1 LFRQS
6 ESQKLKSQIVWEVKV
21 TYRTV
26 GKALPRIEGV
36 GKVTGETK
44 YAADL
49 PFENLL
55 WAKVLRASVPH
66 ARIVNIDTSKAKALK
81 GVRAVLTGADV
92 KNIYV
97 GTRVKDQPVLAYDK
111 VRMSGDAVAAVAADN
126 EEIAEE
132 AIGLIDVQY
141 EELPYVEDPVE
152 ALKPSAPLIHDDRG
166 KYNNA
171 PKLPEGVSP
180 HNLQS
185 YVLWK
190 NGDVEAGFQK
200 AARIFEHTFRTPL
213 SHHGYIEPCACTV
226 QVHDDG
232 RVEVWA
238 SNKGPWGLRDQMAED
253 FGLEKEKIKI
263 HIVHV
268 GGDFGA
274 KASLVDVPVAYYLSK
289 ATKQPVKLV
298 FDYTDELLAGGHRHP
313 AVLALR
319 TGVDQDGHFT
329 AIKATIHFSGGAY
342 GSQKANPQ
350 VTVLGG
356 RRLASMYRVPAIRC
370 ETYCSYTNQVPCT
383 QTRTPGSPQVV
394 FAFESQVDII
404 AKEMGIDALEMRRRN
419 ILHNGDANPMGE
431 KWSDILMGEVLERVV
446 KTSGWMK
453 NGAKKNRGWGMALY
467 DRGTPEGKA
476 SSALTLEANGRVNI
490 LTGVPDV
497 GPGYY
502 TVSQQMVCETL
513 GLPPEKVGVVFKDT
527 DSLPFDPGTG
537 GSKQTN
543 TSGHAVNQSAH
554 EVREKLVALAAREL
568 GCQPDEIRQEG
579 GKLTAPNKK
588 STTTQN
594 MIELA
599 VKENGG
605 PIFHLTNFVPKDMPK
620 VTGFAAQVAEVEVDP
635 ITGRVR
641 VLNLTTAH
649 DTGTVLNHLTL
660 TGQIEGGII
669 TGLGFAL
676 MEENPMIDGKIATLT
691 MGESKLPCIADV
703 PPLKTVL
710 VESPTGPTPFGG
722 KAIAENPN
730 VPTAAAIANAV
741 ADACGARIFDLPLSP
756 EKVFWALR
764 GKINK

>member
-1 LFRQS
+1 MGFRTIG
-6 ESQKLKSQIVWEVKV
+6 KS
-21 TYRTV
+21 
-26 GKALPRIEGV
+26 LPRIEGE
-36 GKVTGETK
+36 GKVTGQTK

-66 ARIVNIDTSKAKALK
+66 ARIVNIDISRAKALK

-92 KNIYV
+92 KDIYV

-111 VRMSGDAVAAVAADN
+111 VRMSGDAVAAVAADS

-141 EELPYVEDPVE
+141 EELPYVEDPIE
-152 ALKPSAPLIHDDRG
+152 ALKPSAPLIHEDRN
-166 KYNNA
+166 KYRNA
-171 PKLPEGVSP
+171 AKLPEGMP
-180 HNLQS
+180 GHNLQS

-190 NGDVEAGFQK
+190 NGDLEAGFQK

-226 QVHDDG
+226 QVHADG
-232 RVEVWA
+232 RVEVWP
-238 SNKGPWGLRDQMAED
+238 SNKGPWGLREQMAED
-253 FGLEKEKIKI
+253 FGVPQDKIKI

-274 KASLVDVPVAYYLSK
+274 KASLIDVPVAYYLSK
-289 ATKQPVKLV
+289 ATGLPVKLV

-313 AVLALR
+313 AVLSLR

-356 RRLASMYRVPAIRC
+356 RRLASMYRVPAISC

-394 FAFESQVDII
+394 FAFESQVEII
-404 AKEMGIDALEMRRRN
+404 AKEMGIDALELRRRN
-419 ILHNGDANPMGE
+419 ILHDGDANPMGE
-431 KWSDILMGEVLERVV
+431 KWSDILMSEVLERVV
-446 KTSGWMK
+446 KTSGWK
-453 NGAKKNRGWGMALY
+453 KGGAKKNRGWGMALY

-476 SSALTLEANGRVNI
+476 SSALTLEADGKVNI

-568 GCQPDEIRQEG
+568 GCQPEEIQQQG

-588 STTTQN
+588 STTTQK

-605 PIFHLTNFVPKDMPK
+605 PVFHLTNYVPKDMPK

-635 ITGRVR
+635 TTGGVS

-660 TGQIEGGII
+660 TGQIEGGVV

-676 MEENPMIDGKIATLT
+676 MEENPMVDGKIATLT
-691 MGESKLPCIADV
+691 LGESKLPCIADV

-710 VESPTGPTPFGG
+710 VESPTGPTPYGG

-730 VPTAAAIANAV
+730 VPTAAAIANAI
-741 ADACGARIFDLPLSP
+741 ADACGARLFELPLSA
-756 EKVFWALR
+756 EKIYWALN
-764 GKINK
+764 GKK

>member
-1 LFRQS
+1 LA
-6 ESQKLKSQIVWEVKV
+6 
-21 TYRTV
+21 YRTV
-26 GKALPRIEGV
+26 GKALPRIEGF
-36 GKVTGETK
+36 GKVTGQTK

-49 PFENLL
+49 AFDGLL
-55 WAKVLRASVPH
+55 WAKVLRSSVPH
-66 ARIVNIDTSKAKALK
+66 ARIVNIDTSKAKSLK

-92 KNIYV
+92 KDIYV

-111 VRMSGDAVAAVAADN
+111 VRMGGDAVAAVAADN

-132 AIGLIDVQY
+132 AIALIDVQY
-141 EELPYVEDPVE
+141 EELPYVEDPIE
-152 ALKPSAPLIHDDRG
+152 ALKASAPLIHEDRG
-166 KYNNA
+166 RYKNA

-180 HNLQS
+180 HNMQS
-185 YVLWK
+185 YVRWK
-190 NGDVEAGFQK
+190 NGDVEAGFAK
-200 AARIFEHTFRTPL
+200 AARVFEHSFRTPL

-226 QVHDDG
+226 QAHDDG

-238 SNKGPWGLRDQMAED
+238 SNKGPWGLREQMAED
-253 FGLEKEKIKI
+253 FGLPQEKIKI

-274 KASLVDVPVAYYLSK
+274 KASLIDVPVAYYLSK
-289 ATKQPVKLV
+289 ATKRPVKLV
-298 FDYTDELLAGGHRHP
+298 FDFTDELLAGGHRHP
-313 AVLALR
+313 SMITLK
-319 TGVDQDGHFT
+319 TGVAADGT
-329 AIKATIHFSGGAY
+329 LLAVKGDIYFSGGAY

-356 RRLASMYRVPAIRC
+356 RRLASMYRCPAIDVQTFC
-370 ETYCSYTNQVPCT
+370 AYTNQVPCT

-394 FAFESQVDII
+394 FAFESQMDII
-404 AKEMGIDALEMRRRN
+404 AKEMGIDALELRRKN
-419 ILHNGDANPMGE
+419 ILHDGDANPMGE

-446 KTSGWMK
+446 QTSGWK
-453 NGAKKNRGWGMALY
+453 KGGAKKNRGWGMALY

-476 SSALTLEANGRVNI
+476 SSALTLEADGKVNI

-502 TVSQQMVCETL
+502 TVSQQMVCEIL
-513 GLPPEKVGVVFKDT
+513 GLPPEKVGVVYKDT

-543 TSGHAVNQSAH
+543 TSGHAVHQSAR
-554 EVREKLVALAAREL
+554 EVREKLFVLAAREL
-568 GCQPDEIRQEG
+568 GCRPEEIEQQG
-579 GKLTAPNKK
+579 GKLIGPDKQ
-588 STTTQN
+588 STTTEK
-594 MIELA
+594 MIALA

-605 PIFHLTNFVPKDMPK
+605 PVFHLTNFVPKDMPK

-635 ITGRVR
+635 TTGGVK

-660 TGQIEGGII
+660 TGQIEGGVV
-669 TGLGFAL
+669 TGVGFAL

-691 MGESKLPCIADV
+691 LGESKLPCIADV

-730 VPTAAAIANAV
+730 VPTAAAIANAI
-741 ADACGARIFDLPLSP
+741 ADACGVRLFELPLTA
-756 EKVFWALR
+756 EKIYRAMNGTTR
-764 GKINK
+764 Q

>member
-1 LFRQS
+1 M
-6 ESQKLKSQIVWEVKV
+6 

-26 GKALPRIEGV
+26 GKALPRIEGE
-36 GKVTGETK
+36 GKVTGQTK

-66 ARIVNIDTSKAKALK
+66 ARIVNIDTSQAKALK

-92 KNIYV
+92 KDIYV

-111 VRMSGDAVAAVAADN
+111 VRMSGDAVAAVAADS

-152 ALKPSAPLIHDDRG
+152 ALKASAPLIHDDRG
-166 KYNNA
+166 KYKNA

-238 SNKGPWGLRDQMAED
+238 SNKGPWGLREQMAED
-253 FGLEKEKIKI
+253 FGLQKEKIKI

-313 AVLALR
+313 AVLSLR
-319 TGVDQDGHFT
+319 TGLDQDGHFT

-356 RRLASMYRVPAIRC
+356 RRLASMYRVPAISC

-404 AKEMGIDALEMRRRN
+404 AKDMGIDALELRRRN
-419 ILHNGDANPMGE
+419 ILHDGDANPMGE

-446 KTSGWMK
+446 RTSGWRK
-453 NGAKKNRGWGMALY
+453 DGAKKNHGWGMALY

-476 SSALTLEANGRVNI
+476 SSALTLEADGKVNI

-568 GCQPDEIRQEG
+568 GCQPEEIRQEG

-635 ITGRVR
+635 TTGGVR

-669 TGLGFAL
+669 NGLGFAL

-691 MGESKLPCIADV
+691 MGESKLPCIADI

-741 ADACGARIFDLPLSP
+741 ADACGARIFDLPVSP
-756 EKVFWALR
+756 EKVFWALN
-764 GKINK
+764 GKIKN

>member
-1 LFRQS
+1 MA
-6 ESQKLKSQIVWEVKV
+6 
-21 TYRTV
+21 YRTV
-26 GKALPRIEGV
+26 GKALPRIEGF
-36 GKVTGETK
+36 GKVTGQTK

-49 PFENLL
+49 TFDGLL
-55 WAKVLRASVPH
+55 WAKVLRSSVPH
-66 ARIVNIDTSKAKALK
+66 ARIVNIDTSKAKSLP

-92 KNIYV
+92 KDVFV
-97 GTRVKDQPVLAYDK
+97 GTRVKDQPVLAFDK
-111 VRMSGDAVAAVAADN
+111 VRMGGDAVAAVAADT

-132 AIGLIDVQY
+132 AIALIDVQY
-141 EELPYVEDPVE
+141 EELPYVDDPVE

-166 KYNNA
+166 KYKNA
-171 PKLPEGVSP
+171 PKLPEGLSP

-185 YVLWK
+185 YVRW
-190 NGDVEAGFQK
+190 NAGDVEAGFAK
-200 AARIFEHTFRTPL
+200 SARVFEHTFRTPL

-226 QVHDDG
+226 MAHDDG

-238 SNKGPWGLRDQMAED
+238 SNKGPWGLREQMAED
-253 FGLEKEKIKI
+253 FGVPQDKIKV

-274 KASLVDVPVAYYLSK
+274 KASLIDVPVAYYLSK
-289 ATKQPVKLV
+289 ATKRPVKLV

-313 AVLALR
+313 SVIALKTGMAADGTLMAV
-319 TGVDQDGHFT
+319 
-329 AIKATIHFSGGAY
+329 KADIYFSGGAY

-356 RRLASMYRVPAIRC
+356 RRLASMYRCPAIDVQTFC
-370 ETYCSYTNQVPCT
+370 AYTNQVPCT

-394 FAFESQVDII
+394 FAFESQMEII
-404 AKEMGIDALEMRRRN
+404 AKELGIEALELRRRN
-419 ILHNGDANPMGE
+419 ILHDGDANPMGE

-446 KTSGWMK
+446 QASGWK
-453 NGAKKNRGWGMALY
+453 KGGAKKNRGWGMALY

-476 SSALTLEANGRVNI
+476 SSALTLEADGKVNI

-502 TVSQQMVCETL
+502 TVSQQMVCEIL
-513 GLPPEKVGVVFKDT
+513 GLPPAKVGVVYKDT

-543 TSGHAVNQSAH
+543 TSGHAVHQSAR
-554 EVREKLVALAAREL
+554 EVRDKLLALAAREM
-568 GCQPDEIRQEG
+568 GCQPSEIQQQG
-579 GKLTAPNKK
+579 NKLTGPNKQ
-588 STTTQN
+588 STTTEK
-594 MIELA
+594 MIALA

-605 PIFHLTNFVPKDMPK
+605 PVFHLTNFVPKDMPK

-635 ITGRVR
+635 ATGGVK
-641 VLNLTTAH
+641 VLSLTTAH

-660 TGQIEGGII
+660 TGQIEGGVM
-669 TGLGFAL
+669 TGVGFAL

-691 MGESKLPCIADV
+691 LGESKLPSIADV

-730 VPTAAAIANAV
+730 VPTAAAISNAI
-741 ADACGARIFDLPLSP
+741 ADACGVRLFELPLTA
-756 EKVFWALR
+756 EKIYRAMNGV
-764 GKINK
+764 N

>member
-1 LFRQS
+1 LA
-6 ESQKLKSQIVWEVKV
+6 
-21 TYRTV
+21 YRTV
-26 GKALPRIEGV
+26 GKALPRIEGF
-36 GKVTGETK
+36 GKVTGQTK

-49 PFENLL
+49 TFDGLL
-55 WAKVLRASVPH
+55 WAKVLRSSVPH
-66 ARIVNIDTSKAKALK
+66 ARIVSIDTSKAEALS

-92 KNIYV
+92 KDVFV
-97 GTRVKDQPVLAYDK
+97 GTRVKDQPVLAHDK
-111 VRMSGDAVAAVAADN
+111 VRMGGDAVAAVAADS

-141 EELPYVEDPVE
+141 EELPYVDDPVE
-152 ALKPSAPLIHDDRG
+152 ALKPSAPLIHEDRG
-166 KYNNA
+166 RYKNA

-185 YVLWK
+185 YVRWK
-190 NGDVEAGFQK
+190 NGDVEAGFAQS
-200 AARIFEHTFRTPL
+200 ARVFEHSFRTPL

-226 QVHDDG
+226 QTYDDG

-238 SNKGPWGLRDQMAED
+238 SNKGPWGLREQMAED
-253 FGLEKEKIKI
+253 FGLPQEKIKI

-274 KASLVDVPVAYYLSK
+274 KASLIDVPVAYYLSK
-289 ATKQPVKLV
+289 ATKRPVKLV
-298 FDYTDELLAGGHRHP
+298 FDFTDELLAGGHRHP
-313 AVLALR
+313 SMITLK
-319 TGVDQDGHFT
+319 TGVAADGT
-329 AIKATIHFSGGAY
+329 LLAVKGDIYFSGGAY

-356 RRLASMYRVPAIRC
+356 RRLASMYRCPAIDVQTFC
-370 ETYCSYTNQVPCT
+370 AYTNQVPCT

-394 FAFESQVDII
+394 FAFESQMDII
-404 AKEMGIDALEMRRRN
+404 AKEMGIDALELRRKN
-419 ILHNGDANPMGE
+419 ILHDGDANPMGE

-446 KTSGWMK
+446 QTSGWK
-453 NGAKKNRGWGMALY
+453 KGGAKKNRGWGMALY

-476 SSALTLEANGRVNI
+476 SSALTLEADGKVNI

-502 TVSQQMVCETL
+502 TVSQQMVCEIL
-513 GLPPEKVGVVFKDT
+513 GLPPEKVGVVYKDT

-543 TSGHAVNQSAH
+543 TSGHAVHQSAR
-554 EVREKLVALAAREL
+554 EVREKLFALAAREL
-568 GCQPDEIRQEG
+568 GCRPEEIEQQG
-579 GKLTAPNKK
+579 GKLIGPDKQ
-588 STTTQN
+588 STTTEK
-594 MIELA
+594 MIALA

-605 PIFHLTNFVPKDMPK
+605 PVFHLTNFVPKDMPK

-635 ITGRVR
+635 TTGGVK

-660 TGQIEGGII
+660 TGQIEGGVV
-669 TGLGFAL
+669 TGVGFAL

-691 MGESKLPCIADV
+691 LGESKLPCIADV

-730 VPTAAAIANAV
+730 VPTAAAIANAI
-741 ADACGARIFDLPLSP
+741 ADACGVRLFELPLTA
-756 EKVFWALR
+756 EKIYRAMNGTTR
-764 GKINK
+764 Q

>member
-1 LFRQS
+1 MA
-6 ESQKLKSQIVWEVKV
+6 
-21 TYRTV
+21 YRTV
-26 GKALPRIEGV
+26 GKALPRVEGFD
-36 GKVTGETK
+36 KVTGRTK

-49 PFENLL
+49 TFDGLL
-55 WAKVLRASVPH
+55 WGKVLRSSVPH
-66 ARIVNIDTSKAKALK
+66 ARIAGIETGKARALK

-92 KNIYV
+92 EGIYV
-97 GTRVKDQPVLAYDK
+97 GTRIKDQPVLVHDK
-111 VRMSGDAVAAVAADN
+111 VRMGGDAVAAVAADT

-132 AIGLIDVQY
+132 AIGLIDVRY
-141 EELPYVEDPVE
+141 EELPFVEDPVD
-152 ALKPSAPLIHDDRG
+152 ALKPDAPLIHEDRG
-166 KYNNA
+166 KYKNA

-185 YVLWK
+185 YVRWS
-190 NGDVEAGFQK
+190 NGDVDAGFAK
-200 AARIFEHTFRTPL
+200 AARVFEHTFRTPL

-226 QVHDDG
+226 QAHEDG

-238 SNKGPWGLRDQMAED
+238 SNKGPWGLREQMAED
-253 FGLEKEKIKI
+253 FGVPQDKIKI

-274 KASLVDVPVAYYLSK
+274 KASLIDVPVAYYLSK
-289 ATKQPVKLV
+289 ATKRPVKLV

-313 AVLALR
+313 SVIKLK
-319 TGVDQDGHFT
+319 TGIAADGT
-329 AIKATIHFSGGAY
+329 LLVAKADIYFSGGAY

-356 RRLASMYRVPAIRC
+356 RRLASMYRCPAIDVQTFC
-370 ETYCSYTNQVPCT
+370 AYTNHVPCT

-394 FAFESQVDII
+394 FAFESHLDII
-404 AKEMGIDALEMRRRN
+404 AKEIGIDPLELRRKN
-419 ILHNGDANPMGE
+419 ILRDGDANPMGE
-431 KWSDILMGEVLERVV
+431 KWSHILMGEVLERVV
-446 KTSGWMK
+446 QASGWK
-453 NGAKKNRGWGMALY
+453 KGGAKKNRGWGMALY

-476 SSALTLEANGRVNI
+476 SSALILEAGGKVNI

-513 GLPPEKVGVVFKDT
+513 GLAPEKVSVVYKDT

-543 TSGHAVNQSAH
+543 TSGHAVYQSAR

-568 GCQPDEIRQEG
+568 GCRPEEIQQQGEKLAGPD
-579 GKLTAPNKK
+579 KK
-588 STTTQN
+588 SATTASLIDL
-594 MIELA
+594 M

-605 PIFHLTNFVPKDMPK
+605 PVFHLANFVPKDMPK

-635 ITGRVR
+635 TTGGVK
-641 VLNLTTAH
+641 VLSLTTAH

-660 TGQIEGGII
+660 TGQIDGGVV

-676 MEENPMIDGKIATLT
+676 IEENPLIDGKIATLT
-691 MGESKLPCIADV
+691 LGESKLPSIADV

-730 VPTAAAIANAV
+730 VPTAAAIANAI
-741 ADACGARIFDLPLSP
+741 ADACGVRLFELPLSA
-756 EKVFWALR
+756 EKIYRA
-764 GKINK
+764 INRRNAA

>member
-1 LFRQS
+1 LA
-6 ESQKLKSQIVWEVKV
+6 
-21 TYRTV
+21 YRTV
-26 GKALPRIEGV
+26 GKALPRIEGF
-36 GKVTGETK
+36 GKVTGQTK

-49 PFENLL
+49 TFDGLL
-55 WAKVLRASVPH
+55 WAKVLRSSVPH
-66 ARIVNIDTSKAKALK
+66 ARIVNIDTSKAKSLP

-92 KNIYV
+92 KDVFV
-97 GTRVKDQPVLAYDK
+97 GTRVKDQPVLAFDK
-111 VRMSGDAVAAVAADN
+111 VRMGGDAVAAVAADT

-132 AIGLIDVQY
+132 AIALIDVQY
-141 EELPYVEDPVE
+141 EELPYVDDPVE

-166 KYNNA
+166 KYKNA
-171 PKLPEGVSP
+171 PKLPEGLSP

-185 YVLWK
+185 YVRW
-190 NGDVEAGFQK
+190 NAGDVEAGFAK
-200 AARIFEHTFRTPL
+200 SARVFEHTFRTPL

-226 QVHDDG
+226 MAHDDG

-238 SNKGPWGLRDQMAED
+238 SNKGPWGLREQMAED
-253 FGLEKEKIKI
+253 FGVPQDKIKV

-274 KASLVDVPVAYYLSK
+274 KASLIDVPVAYYLSK
-289 ATKQPVKLV
+289 ATKRPVKLV

-313 AVLALR
+313 SIIALK
-319 TGVDQDGHFT
+319 TGVAADGT
-329 AIKATIHFSGGAY
+329 LMAVKADIYFSGGAY

-356 RRLASMYRVPAIRC
+356 RRLASMYRCPAIDVQTFC
-370 ETYCSYTNQVPCT
+370 AYTNQVPCT

-394 FAFESQVDII
+394 FAFESQMEII
-404 AKEMGIDALEMRRRN
+404 AKELGIEALELRRRN
-419 ILHNGDANPMGE
+419 ILHDGDANPMGE

-446 KTSGWMK
+446 QASGWK
-453 NGAKKNRGWGMALY
+453 KGGAKKNRGWGMALY

-476 SSALTLEANGRVNI
+476 SSALTLEADGKVNI

-502 TVSQQMVCETL
+502 TVSQQMVCEIL
-513 GLPPEKVGVVFKDT
+513 GLPPEKVGVVYKDT

-543 TSGHAVNQSAH
+543 TSGHAVHQSAR
-554 EVREKLVALAAREL
+554 EVRDKLLALAAREM
-568 GCQPDEIRQEG
+568 GCQPSEIQQQG
-579 GKLTAPNKK
+579 NKLTGPNKQ
-588 STTTQN
+588 STTTEK
-594 MIELA
+594 MIALA

-605 PIFHLTNFVPKDMPK
+605 PVFHLTNFVPKDMPK

-635 ITGRVR
+635 ATGGVK
-641 VLNLTTAH
+641 VLSLTTAH

-660 TGQIEGGII
+660 TGQIEGGVV
-669 TGLGFAL
+669 TGVGFAL

-691 MGESKLPCIADV
+691 LGESKLPSIADV

-730 VPTAAAIANAV
+730 VPTAAAISNAI
-741 ADACGARIFDLPLSP
+741 ADACGVRLFELPLTA
-756 EKVFWALR
+756 EKIYRAMN
-764 GKINK
+764 GKS